1 MKSNNSAKLISL
13 EHLQE
18 EEAKHFKELCR
29 VAYKMTVDSRQVF
42 NHGEFYAD
50 SQHSL
55 GLVTTHRHAQWS
67 GEYQKYS
74 FLHLTLQEF
83 LAAYHIS
90 KLSPEQQLDVT
101 DQYSSAVHMRNVWK
115 FYFGLAKF
123 SNEGL
128 DRAKKIIQETSRDK
142 KRPSKLFRIVCVY
155 EAKQEAV
162 IKLVSSKK
170 FTLPLDQTYD
180 MSALAYLM
188 SAAACPDN
196 EATPT
201 THLDVI
207 DYTVNGG
214 TLDHLLSQLTD
225 KAINNLEELIFHCIK
240 FGLKL
245 NKYQR
250 VEQGSKLTSGVFK
263 SLKVLV
269 LDCSYIGDDGAK
281 MIAEG
286 LGLNRTLTRLHLN
299 HCGIGASGVDAQMKS
314 TCAVEDLDLSS
325 NDIGDE
331 GARAVAG
338 RLKNSSSLQK
348 LNLSSCC
355 IAPEGVRALVD
366 AISCD
371 TAVLLTW
378 SSIRNL
384 IRHDFVSLLCCERWF
399 DLVRRITKQ
408 DVLCLNISSNKCISF
423 EDGAGFSLLDHFKNL
438 TSLQLLRKNHSLHT
452 TVMACIQQDASIF
465 EPVR

>member
-1 MKSNNSAKLISL
+1 MLFTSERGHHLFSIQRTSEILPDTQTEIYKLFTISIILRQLMKSNKSAKLISL

-18 EEAKHFKELCR
+18 EESGHFKEICR

-90 KLSPEQQLDVT
+90 KLSPEQQLDVI
-101 DQYSSAVHMRNVWK
+101 DQYSSSVHMRNWK

-123 SNEGL
+123 SDEGI
-128 DRAKKIIQETSRDK
+128 DRAKNIILNTSHD
-142 KRPSKLFRIVCVY
+142 KLFPILCAY

-162 IKLVSSKK
+162 VKLVSSKT
-170 FTLPLDQTYD
+170 FTLRLHQTYD

-201 THLDVI
+201 THMDVI

-214 TLDHLLSQLTD
+214 TCDLLLGQLSDRT
-225 KAINNLEELIFHCIK
+225 INNLEEIK
-240 FGLKL
+240 VHGNNSGLKVDTVA

-250 VEQGSKLTSGVFK
+250 VERGSKLTSGVFK
-263 SLKVLV
+263 SLKVLYV
-269 LDCSYIGDDGAK
+269 DCSNIGDDGAK

-286 LGLNRTLTRLHLN
+286 
-299 HCGIGASGVDAQMKS
+299 IGVHSHIYV
-314 TCAVEDLDLSS
+314 C
-325 NDIGDE
+325 
-331 GARAVAG
+331 
-338 RLKNSSSLQK
+338 
-348 LNLSSCC
+348 
-355 IAPEGVRALVD
+355 
-366 AISCD
+366 
-371 TAVLLTW
+371 TAVGL
-378 SSIRNL
+378 
-384 IRHDFVSLLCCERWF
+384 E
-399 DLVRRITKQ
+399 LVE
-408 DVLCLNISSNKCISF
+408 LML
-423 EDGAGFSLLDHFKNL
+423 
-438 TSLQLLRKNHSLHT
+438 
-452 TVMACIQQDASIF
+452 
-465 EPVR
+465 